1 MASPERT
8 LYQFRISHYCE
19 KTRWLLDAK
28 GLPYHVRELP
38 PGLHRFFI
46 RALGGPGSVP
56 FLRDGR
62 RALGDSTAIAQAV
75 EEAYPAPPLLPEA
88 SDARSRAWDLERWF
102 SGEPGRAIRVYMYGQ
117 IMAAGPGRAAG
128 FLLAP
133 FPRIAWVVGRS
144 LAPRIERGL
153 RAAYRI
159 RPDTIEAAQV
169 TIEDAFDRIAELT
182 GGDENAYLVG
192 DRLSVA
198 DIAAASMLAPFVA
211 PPGTPWV
218 ASRGIPAIEA
228 LRDRLQGSA
237 GYRWVEA
244 RYSRDRSRSAGGGD
258 TFRPAR

>member
-1 MASPERT
+1 
-8 LYQFRISHYCE
+8 
-19 KTRWLLDAK
+19 
-28 GLPYHVRELP
+28 
-38 PGLHRFFI
+38 
-46 RALGGPGSVP
+46 VP

-62 RALGDSTAIAQAV
+62 RALGDSTAIARAV
-75 EEAYPAPPLLPEA
+75 EEAYPAPPLLPEG
-88 SDARSRAWDLERWF
+88 SDARARAWELERWF
-102 SGEPGRAIRVYMYGQ
+102 SEEPGRAIRLYMYGQ
-117 IMAAGPGRAAG
+117 IMAADPGRAAG

-133 FPRIAWVVGRS
+133 FPRIARVAGRF

-169 TIEDAFDRIAELT
+169 TIEGAFARIGELT

-218 ASRGIPAIEA
+218 TSAGVPAIEA
-228 LRDRLQGSA
+228 LRDRLRGSA

-244 RYSRDRSRSAGGGD
+244 RYARDRGQTASLR
-258 TFRPAR
+258 